1 LANIH
6 KVPRIRDCPQD
17 YRKDSDV
24 TRPVK
29 IPDAT
34 HPITVRPT
42 GAPVTV
48 RVGGVTVARTDRALS
63 LAEATYPVV
72 QYIPI
77 EDVDQALLRR
87 TATQS
92 YCPFKGEASYYSVQL
107 PSGSAEAD
115 IIWSY
120 EQPYDAVRDIAGHV
134 AFYAN
139 RAEVTVG

>member
-1 LANIH
+1 M
-6 KVPRIRDCPQD
+6 
-17 YRKDSDV
+17 
-24 TRPVK
+24 

-48 RVGGVTVARTDRALS
+48 SVGGVTVARTGRALS
-63 LAEATYPVV
+63 LAEASYPVV

-87 TATQS
+87 TATET
-92 YCPFKGEASYYSVQL
+92 YCPFKGEASYYSLEL
-107 PSGSAEAD
+107 PGGATEAD
-115 IIWSY
+115 IIWFY
-120 EQPYDAVRDIAGHV
+120 EQPYDAVKEIAGHV

-139 RAEVTVG
+139 RAQVTVG